1 MKKIIGV
8 TIIVTVF
15 VLAMPAIYSLDF
27 LEKGFYAEYRLWE
40 NPKLP
45 ETTAF
50 ALLKEHQEWE
60 VKYFFIENLI
70 YKYQILEIKGNIAAI
85 RICFEGTALGH
96 GHRVTGEME
105 VPFRRVFDITLDL
118 NTLEMIDENGY
129 PWGKWLFW
137 IKLGSYD
144 LKEYTVMKNWN
155 NHGSVGGWIY
165 GPYENDFL
173 FEVLNSP
180 YLKDTAHFFQI
191 STLKTV
197 SQTHEVIYPS
207 FEEYGIIASY
217 KDYKTSEGVHSGGW
231 GGYYLDEMGIVF
243 GDGERKTYPPG
254 LNTMIFYN
262 EDGLLLES
270 REFYMDDFIDQKLG
284 IVVLQLN
291 SLILTDYG
299 VSDDI
304 LIEEPKP
311 EYQRTS
317 FKEEVEMMVGKNEP
331 EETPQEKSETP
342 QKTEQKSETP
352 LPTTKQSQDDTEDN
366 TMLYYIVPLLID
378 YIVPL
383 LIVMIIAV
391 FIVFKEK
398 R

>member
-1 MKKIIGV
+1 MRKILTLMAIA
-8 TIIVTVF
+8 TVF
-15 VLAMPAIYSLDF
+15 IFTIPPAHSF
-27 LEKGFYAEYRLWE
+27 TPEKGFYAEYRLWE

-60 VKYFFIENLI
+60 VKYFFIRDLV
-70 YKYQILEIKGNIAAI
+70 YKYQILEIKNNIATI
-85 RICFEGTALGH
+85 RICFEGTALGY
-96 GHRVTGEME
+96 GHRVTGQME
-105 VPFRRVFDITLDL
+105 VPFRRIFDIKLDL
-118 NTLEMIDENGY
+118 DTLEMVDENGNA
-129 PWGKWLFW
+129 WGKWLFW
-137 IKLGSYD
+137 VKLGSYD

-197 SQTHEVIYPS
+197 SQKHEVIYPS
-207 FEEYGIIASY
+207 FEEYGIVASY
-217 KDYKTSEGVHSGGW
+217 KDYKTSGGIHSGGW
-231 GGYYLDEMGIVF
+231 GGYYLDEVGIVF
-243 GDGERKTYPPG
+243 GDGERKAYPPG

-291 SLILTDYG
+291 SLTLTNCG
-299 VSDDI
+299 VKNKTMI
-304 LIEEPKP
+304 GEPTP
-311 EYQRTS
+311 ENQRTS
-317 FKEEVEMMVGKNEP
+317 FEKEVEMMVGKNEP
-331 EETPQEKSETP
+331 EETPS
-342 QKTEQKSETP
+342 KTENPPETTESPQEKSETP
-352 LPTTKQSQDDTEDN
+352 LPTTRQSQEGTENN
-366 TMLYYIVPLLID
+366 TTLYYVAPLL
-378 YIVPL
+378 V
-383 LIVMIIAV
+383 VAFIAV
-391 FIVFKEK
+391 FLVLKEK